1 MPRRTAVTDATRVQV
16 VQRAPSCGVR
26 SAPASSST
34 MRPVSHTLINSIRAP
49 IDRVFALLTDP
60 GRIAQ
65 WLPGCDGVQSAGPL
79 RKGAISPRPVR
90 LVGSSEASA
99 KGGGRSFAWMRA
111 RARRPLR
118 FGTCGPRGRSGGGS
132 AGASW
137 RSARCRITSGPF
149 WRTWGSWSRL
159 DAAGCKSAGETH
171 ATRAPSPRRRRSFRH
186 AHRGT
191 ARAKPLGP

>member
-1 MPRRTAVTDATRVQV
+1 MPRRTAVTEATRVQV

-79 RKGAISPRPVR
+79 RKGARFT
-90 LVGSSEASA
+90 A
-99 KGGGRSFAWMRA
+99 
-111 RARRPLR
+111 R
-118 FGTCGPRGRSGGGS
+118 FGARQTEFEIVDFAPPSTFGWVERGQRKG
-132 AGASW
+132 
-137 RSARCRITSGPF
+137 
-149 WRTWGSWSRL
+149 WRTFFRL
-159 DAAGCKSAGETH
+159 DASAGST
-171 ATRAPSPRRRRSFRH
+171 AVTIRDVWTPRSFGGWL
-186 AHRGT
+186 RGRFLEKRKVQNHLRT
-191 ARAKPLGP
+191 ILENLGKLVASWLCR